1 VTKVLRGPVP
11 ELESEP
17 TSNGAG
23 RRRRNI
29 LFITTDQQRYD
40 SLGCNGGTVART
52 PVVDRLAAEGINYRR
67 AYNQNTVCMPA
78 RSTMLTG
85 QYVRTHGVVANG
97 IPLPTDAPS
106 IAQYLHDKAGYRTA
120 LLGKAHF
127 EPNFDP
133 HRQFEENA
141 RVARGDTGPWR
152 GFERSEQALHA
163 AAFRGHPIAHY
174 GRWLKANHPEHLES
188 FAGLLDGTPGGDT
201 GAPETKNNPIPR
213 EWYHTDWVADLTV
226 DWLRS
231 LGADELWFCWMSFP
245 DPHHPW
251 DPPASE
257 LPRVPWQDL
266 DLPPGHPG
274 SDEEIR
280 KVLARKPA
288 HWLAYWDGTFS
299 NMEGGPASFVP
310 SKLSDNQIREVNAK
324 VHVMNE
330 LIDEACG
337 RVLQTVAE
345 QGWLDNTDVVF
356 TTDHGELQG
365 DFGLLFKGPYHT
377 DALMRLPFVWRPAP
391 SAGVAPAVV
400 HDPVG
405 QVDLAPTFCAIAGI
419 DPAPFM
425 QGRALPTADGEP
437 GRERAL
443 CEWDSQFPG
452 YGMHLRS
459 VYRDGWLCT
468 VYEPSTAGQPN
479 GLEETWGDSVL
490 RPCPVVYE
498 QTETGPGGIGIS
510 TGELYNVDED
520 PYQFDNL
527 WDSAAHR
534 ARRDDLI
541 ADLYASLPE
550 EVRHLK
556 VIAPA

>member
-1 VTKVLRGPVP
+1 VP
-11 ELESEP
+11 EVP
-17 TSNGAG
+17 DNVTNGN
-23 RRRRNI
+23 RPRPRNI
-29 LFITTDQQRYD
+29 LFITSDQQRYD

-52 PVVDRLAAEGINYRR
+52 PVVDGLAAEGINYTR

-97 IPLPTDAPS
+97 VPLPVDAPS

-127 EPNFDP
+127 EPGFDLQL
-133 HRQFEENA
+133 QFEENA
-141 RVARGDTGPWR
+141 RAARGDTGPWR
-152 GFERSEQALHA
+152 GFEHAQQAMHA
-163 AAFRGHPIAHY
+163 AAWGETPIAHY
-174 GRWLKANHPEHLES
+174 GRWLQENHPEHLHS
-188 FAGLLDGTPGGDT
+188 FAGLLQGAPGGDT

-213 EWYHTDWVADLTV
+213 EWYHTDWVADRTV
-226 DWLRS
+226 DWLNS
-231 LGADELWFCWMSFP
+231 LAADEPWFCWMSFP

-257 LPRVPWQDL
+257 LGRVPWQDL

-274 SDEEIR
+274 DGDAIR
-280 KVLARKPA
+280 KILERKPA
-288 HWLAYWDGTFS
+288 HWLGYWDGSFP
-299 NMEGGPASFVP
+299 NQEGGPASFVP
-310 SKLSDNQIREVNAK
+310 SRLTDDQIREVNAK
-324 VHVMNE
+324 THVMNE
-330 LIDEACG
+330 LVDEACG
-337 RVLQTVAE
+337 RVLAAVAAR
-345 QGWLDNTDVVF
+345 GWLHDTDVVF

-365 DFGLLFKGPYHT
+365 DFGLLYKGPYHT
-377 DALMRLPFVWRPAP
+377 DSLMRLPFVWRPAP
-391 SAGVAPAVV
+391 SAGIDAAVV

-419 DPAPFM
+419 APAPFM
-425 QGRALPTADGEP
+425 QGRPLPTADGEP
-437 GRERAL
+437 GRERVL

-479 GLEETWGDSVL
+479 GLEEAWGEAVL

-498 QTETGPGGIGIS
+498 QAQTGPGGVGIA
-510 TGELYNVDED
+510 TGELYEVEND
-520 PYQFDNL
+520 PHQFENL
-527 WDSAAHR
+527 WDDAAHR
-534 ARRDDLI
+534 TRRDDLV
-541 ADLYASLPE
+541 ADLYDSLPT

-556 VIAPA
+556 VVAPA

>member
-1 VTKVLRGPVP
+1 MPDTPSAQSK
-11 ELESEP
+11 
-17 TSNGAG
+17 AG
-23 RRRRNI
+23 TAGKAGKAGTGKRRNI
-29 LFITTDQQRYD
+29 LFITSDQQRYD
-40 SLGCNGGTVART
+40 SLRCNGGTIART
-52 PVVDRLAAEGINYRR
+52 PVVDRLAAEGINFAR

-85 QYVRTHGVVANG
+85 QYVRTHGVTANG
-97 IPLPTDAPS
+97 IPLPESAPS

-127 EPNFDP
+127 EPGFDP
-133 HRQFEENA
+133 DLRFEENA

-152 GFERSEQALHA
+152 GFERSEQAMHA
-163 AAFRGHPIAHY
+163 AAWGDHPIAHY
-174 GRWLKANHPEHLES
+174 GRWLRANHPEHMHS
-188 FAGLLDGTPGGDT
+188 FAGLLQGAPGGDT

-213 EWYHTDWVADLTV
+213 EWYHTDWVADITV
-226 DWLRS
+226 DWLSS
-231 LGADELWFCWMSFP
+231 LGADEPWFCWMSFP

-251 DPPASE
+251 DPPGSE
-257 LPRVPWQDL
+257 LGRVPWQDL

-274 SDEEIR
+274 SDDAIR
-280 KVLARKPA
+280 KILATKPP
-288 HWLAYWDGTFS
+288 HWLGYWEGTFA
-299 NMEGGPASFVP
+299 NMEGGPAAFVP
-310 SKLSDNQIREVNAK
+310 SRLTNDQIREVNAK
-324 VHVMNE
+324 THVMNE

-337 RVLQTVAE
+337 RVLATIATR
-345 QGWLDNTDVVF
+345 GWLDDTDVIF

-365 DFGLLFKGPYHT
+365 DFGLLYKGPYHT

-391 SAGVAPAVV
+391 SAGIPAAVV
-400 HDPVG
+400 RDPVG
-405 QVDLAPTFCAIAGI
+405 QVDLAPTFCSIAGVEA
-419 DPAPFM
+419 APWM
-425 QGRALPTADGEP
+425 QGDALPTTEGTP
-437 GRERAL
+437 GRERML

-479 GLEETWGDSVL
+479 GLEETWGEGVL
-490 RPCPVVYE
+490 RPCSVIYE
-498 QTETGPGGIGIS
+498 QSSTGPGGVGIA

-520 PYQFDNL
+520 PYQFENRWED
-527 WDSAAHR
+527 AATQS
-534 ARRDDLI
+534 RRDDLV

-550 EVRHLK
+550 ASPHLK